1 MTVTRST
8 LVRRALGVAGCCALL
23 SGCAL
28 TFDARSLGVPAT
40 MAGPAVAAAP
50 SDSFTVRQTAV
61 HLFWGLYE
69 VRPPSLQN
77 ALAGQLADGRGVANL
92 RIRAHR
98 RWSDILGSI
107 LSLGLI
113 VPSSVTFEGVIV
125 RAQP

>member
-1 MTVTRST
+1 MTAHRPVA
-8 LVRRALGVAGCCALL
+8 LRRALLAVCLSAAAGA
-23 SGCAL
+23 CAL

-40 MAGPAVAAAP
+40 MAGPVATAAP
-50 SDSFTVRQTAV
+50 SDSFRVTQTAV

-69 VRPPSLQN
+69 VRSPSLQN

-92 RIRAHR
+92 RIRTHR
-98 RWSDILGSI
+98 RWSDLLGSV

-113 VPSSVTFEGVIV
+113 VPSSVTFEGVVV